1 MRLSTGRVSPSGT
14 TCCEDTANDLHR
26 TARARMTLAMAVVL
40 LLGAIGIV
48 FGSTAKPAAAAGT
61 DTPIQFAAGQVF
73 ASVGGSSVGVY
84 SRGNPS
90 AVPPTSPALLATLS
104 DGLGE
109 TYSAGS
115 AFDAHGN
122 LYVTDD
128 FLGDV
133 VEYSPTGAYMGVFA
147 SGLQNPLSV
156 AFDALGN
163 LYVGQQGTNTIAEF
177 SPSGA
182 LVRNIGPVPTE
193 NAGTDWITLANQ
205 CTIDY
210 TSEGTDI
217 LSYNICPASPT
228 NTPGPVPNVNTVPF
242 STMDPESNL
251 PTDEAYELQVRPNG
265 QVLVADSSEVILLN
279 PNGSVAGTYACSSL
293 AAYGAGCYDS
303 LFAVSLDPDGLSFWT
318 ADSVSGYIWQVDIA
332 TGQVLQTIDT
342 QSGTLFGLSV
352 DNQIEVAGPTQVT
365 TATPSTLAIQPVTG
379 NFSTPTPVT
388 GVLTNPGTDTPLVD
402 EPVTFTLNG
411 NPTESCTATTNST
424 GTATCDITASEPSS
438 TYTLTASF
446 AGDTT
451 PSTPIGSDSTSST
464 FTVNP
469 DTSSLTYTG
478 PTTGVN
484 GQPITLSGTLTN
496 ETTAPTSSLST
507 KVVTFTIGSGS
518 TEQSCNAV
526 TDGSGDVSCTIP
538 SLDQPQTAES
548 VTSSFTGDSYDT
560 PSTVT
565 TGVTVTEPTVLTVN
579 TATSDYSDSTMVS
592 GVLTDANTNAPISGE
607 PVTFTLDNN
616 ETCTATTDSTGT
628 ATCPITPGEPAATYT
643 LTGSFGGDPKPLLQ
657 LTGSGGSANFV
668 VTLEETALTYTGGT
682 VAQNGQPLT
691 LSGVLTTDNGVGLG
705 GRTVTF
711 TLGSG
716 STVQTCSAVSA
727 ASGAASCV
735 VTVANQP
742 QGPIP
747 VADTFT
753 SDGYYQSASAS
764 STVNLPEG
772 TSLTVTPGTG
782 TYNGSTTVSA
792 TLINTYTNAPVPGQ
806 SVTLTVNGTQTCS
819 GTTNAS
825 GVATCSV
832 TPNEPSGTYSLSGS
846 FGGNTTTTPVLLSSS
861 GSSTF
866 TESKAPTTLTYTGST
881 STTSGQSPSLSA
893 TLTTTGGT
901 PLPGQTVTF
910 TVGTGSSAQR
920 CTATTNSAGHASCSI
935 CMYNQSA
942 SPLPVT
948 VTYGG
953 NSYYGSTTTS
963 QSVTVV
969 TPTNL
974 SVSAATGTY
983 GQPVTVSGTLT
994 NSVNGQ
1000 GIGGQT
1006 VTLTLNSSQTCT
1018 ATTASNGK
1026 ASCAITPTET
1036 SGTYTLTGSF
1046 GGNTTTS
1053 PQLLASNGSNKV
1065 VVNGAPTSITY
1076 TGTTTT
1082 TNGQS
1087 LTLST
1092 QLTSNGTPLNGQP
1105 VVLTLGTGRTA
1116 QSCTATTGT
1125 SGTASCQISSVN
1137 QVTGTVTV
1145 TVSYAGNSNYA
1156 ASSNSAGIKVSGCG
1170 GGGGGGGGGGS
1181 GGGGSGGGCGGSGV
1195 SEPPP
1200 VGGGRGCC

>member
-1 MRLSTGRVSPSGT
+1 M
-14 TCCEDTANDLHR
+14 
-26 TARARMTLAMAVVL
+26 
-40 LLGAIGIV
+40 
-48 FGSTAKPAAAAGT
+48 
-61 DTPIQFAAGQVF
+61 
-73 ASVGGSSVGVY
+73 
-84 SRGNPS
+84 
-90 AVPPTSPALLATLS
+90 PPTSPALLATLN
-104 DGLGE
+104 DDLGE

-115 AFDAHGN
+115 AFDAKGD
-122 LYVTDD
+122 LFVTDD

-156 AFDALGN
+156 AFDQQGN

-177 SPSGA
+177 NPSGG
-182 LVRNIGPVPTE
+182 LVQNIGPVPTE

-217 LSYNICPASPT
+217 LSYNFCPASPT
-228 NTPGPVPNVNTVPF
+228 NTPGPGPNVNAVPF
-242 STMDPESNL
+242 STMDPESGL

-265 QVLVADSSEVILLN
+265 QVLVADSSEVLLLN
-279 PNGSVAGTYACSSL
+279 ADGSVNKTYACSSL

-352 DNQIEVAGPTQVT
+352 DNQIEVAGPTQAAT
-365 TATPSTLAIQPVTG
+365 TTPSTLAIQPVTG
-379 NFSTPTPVT
+379 NFSTPTPVV
-388 GVLTNPGTDTPLVD
+388 GVLTNPGTDTPLAD

-411 NPTESCTATTNST
+411 NPAESCTATTDST

-464 FTVNP
+464 FTVTP

-496 ETTAPTSSLST
+496 ETTTPTSSLPA

-518 TEQSCNAV
+518 TAQSCNAL
-526 TDGSGDVSCTIP
+526 TDSNGNVSCTIP
-538 SLDQPQTAES
+538 SLDQPMTN
-548 VTSSFTGDSYDT
+548 VTITSSFTGDSYDT
-560 PSTVT
+560 QSTVT
-565 TGVTVTEPTVLTVN
+565 TPATVTEPTVLTVN

-592 GVLTDANTNAPISGE
+592 GVLTDANTNAVISGE
-607 PVTFTLDNN
+607 PVTFILDNN

-643 LTGSFGGDPKPLLQ
+643 LTGTFKGDAGQPLQ
-657 LTGSGGSANFV
+657 LTGSNGSANFV

-691 LSGVLTTDNGVGLG
+691 LSGVLTTDSGVGLG
-705 GRTVTF
+705 GKTVAF

-716 STVQTCSAVSA
+716 STAQTCSAVSLP
-727 ASGAASCV
+727 SGAASCM

-747 VADTFT
+747 VADAFT
-753 SDGYYQSASAS
+753 SDGYYESASAS

-792 TLINTYTNAPVPGQ
+792 TLVNTYTNAPVPGQ
-806 SVTLTVNGTQTCS
+806 TVTLTVNGSQTCT

-825 GVATCSV
+825 GVATCPV
-832 TPNEPSGTYSLSGS
+832 TPNEPSGTYSLTAS

-901 PLPGQTVTF
+901 PAVRPDRDVHRGYGHLGPAVHRDHQLGRARQLHHLHVQPERQPAARHRDLRRQQLLRHDHHVAVGDGRHADHPVGQRRHRHLRAAGHRLGHADQLGQRAGDRRPDGHADPEREPDLHGDDGQQRKGVLQHHAHREHGHLHAHRLVRRQHGHVAPAGGQQRVEQGRDQRRTDEHHLHGHHHGHQRPVAHA
-910 TVGTGSSAQR
+910 VDAADEQRDPAQR
-920 CTATTNSAGHASCSI
+920 PAGGPDARDREVGPELHRDDGDDGHRI
-935 CMYNQSA
+935 VHHLVREPGHGHRDGHRLLRRQQQ
-942 SPLPVT
+942 LR
-948 VTYGG
+948 
-953 NSYYGSTTTS
+953 
-963 QSVTVV
+963 SVEQ
-969 TPTNL
+969 L
-974 SVSAATGTY
+974 GRH
-983 GQPVTVSGTLT
+983 
-994 NSVNGQ
+994 Q
-1000 GIGGQT
+1000 G
-1006 VTLTLNSSQTCT
+1006 
-1018 ATTASNGK
+1018 
-1026 ASCAITPTET
+1026 
-1036 SGTYTLTGSF
+1036 
-1046 GGNTTTS
+1046 
-1053 PQLLASNGSNKV
+1053 
-1065 VVNGAPTSITY
+1065 
-1076 TGTTTT
+1076 
-1082 TNGQS
+1082 
-1087 LTLST
+1087 
-1092 QLTSNGTPLNGQP
+1092 
-1105 VVLTLGTGRTA
+1105 LGMRRWWWR
-1116 QSCTATTGT
+1116 Q
-1125 SGTASCQISSVN
+1125 
-1137 QVTGTVTV
+1137 
-1145 TVSYAGNSNYA
+1145 
-1156 ASSNSAGIKVSGCG
+1156 
-1170 GGGGGGGGGGS
+1170 
-1181 GGGGSGGGCGGSGV
+1181 
-1195 SEPPP
+1195 
-1200 VGGGRGCC
+1200 RRWR